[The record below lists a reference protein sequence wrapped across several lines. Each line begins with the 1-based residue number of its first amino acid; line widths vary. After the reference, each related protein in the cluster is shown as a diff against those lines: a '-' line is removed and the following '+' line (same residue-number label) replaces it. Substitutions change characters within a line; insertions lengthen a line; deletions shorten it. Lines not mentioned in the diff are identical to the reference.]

1 MKKMTF
7 ILLFA
12 VMVSACVP
20 AVAPT
25 PTPIPPTA
33 VPTQDPKALA
43 AEIDALVQENHQDGF
58 FDGALL
64 VAQNGQVILKQ
75 GYGMADRAQ
84 NIPITPQT
92 RFPLASIQKQ
102 FTAMAILLLQEQGKL
117 SVQDSLCDFV
127 PDCPKD
133 FEPVTLHHLLT
144 HSSGV
149 PAKTLWYKPGN
160 EMLPENSSLY
170 FQPGEKFMYSNVGFN
185 LLDRVIETASGQSYE
200 SFLQENIFDPLQM
213 TNTGVAFQDD
223 GLAKG
228 YKDAQSDF
236 AMTFPY
242 GIVADVLI
250 YSTAED
256 MYRWDQALYGEDELL
271 PQSALSAMFES
282 QVAVPDGEYYGF
294 DGSTGWSYGFGWFIA
309 PGEPHYVLHGG
320 MLEGFRTEIRRYT
333 DDKATIIQ
341 LCNHEAVLLYPIAEE
356 IAGMLFGK

>member
-1 MKKMTF
+1 MTF

-12 VMVSACVP
+12 VMVNACVP
-20 AVAPT
+20 AVAP
-25 PTPIPPTA
+25 I
-33 VPTQDPKALA
+33 DPEALA
-43 AEIDALVQENHQDGF
+43 AEIDALVQKNHQDGL

-64 VAQNGQVILKQ
+64 VAQDGQVILKQ
-75 GYGMADRAQ
+75 GYGMTDRTQ

-236 AMTFPY
+236 AVTFPY
-242 GIVADVLI
+242 GIIADVLI
-250 YSTAED
+250 YSTVED

-282 QVAVPDGEYYGF
+282 QVTVPDGEYYGF
-294 DGSTGWSYGFGWFIA
+294 DGSTGWSYGYGWFIA
-309 PGEPHYVLHGG
+309 PKELGYVIHGG
-320 MLEGFRTEIRRYT
+320 QLQGFRTEIRRYT

-341 LCNHEAVLLYPIAEE
+341 LCNQEAVALYPTAEE
-356 IAGMLFGK
+356 IAGLLLGK

>member
-7 ILLFA
+7 VLLFA

-170 FQPGEKFMYSNVGFN
+170 FQPGEEFMYSNVGFN

-223 GLAKG
+223 DLAKG

-236 AMTFPY
+236 AATFPY

-294 DGSTGWSYGFGWFIA
+294 DGSTGWSYGYGWFIA
-309 PGEPHYVLHGG
+309 PKELGYVIHGG

>member
-1 MKKMTF
+1 
-7 ILLFA
+7 
-12 VMVSACVP
+12 
-20 AVAPT
+20 
-25 PTPIPPTA
+25 
-33 VPTQDPKALA
+33 
-43 AEIDALVQENHQDGF
+43 
-58 FDGALL
+58 
-64 VAQNGQVILKQ
+64 
-75 GYGMADRAQ
+75 
-84 NIPITPQT
+84 
-92 RFPLASIQKQ
+92 
-102 FTAMAILLLQEQGKL
+102 
-117 SVQDSLCDFV
+117 
-127 PDCPKD
+127 
-133 FEPVTLHHLLT
+133 
-144 HSSGV
+144 
-149 PAKTLWYKPGN
+149 
-160 EMLPENSSLY
+160 
-170 FQPGEKFMYSNVGFN
+170 
-185 LLDRVIETASGQSYE
+185 VIETASGQPYE

-223 GLAKG
+223 DLAKG

-282 QVAVPDGEYYGF
+282 QVAVPDGKYYGGE
-294 DGSTGWSYGFGWFIA
+294 DWSYGYGWFIA